1 MSLRSRRCRGV
12 LEVKRTGID
21 AHDRGPYQLFML
33 VLCGM
38 ALLVLGTGAFVQWS
52 ESTRTILNYADNVV
66 CALFLID
73 FLITLRR
80 APDKKH
86 YLLTWGWIDLLSSIP
101 MIDALRW
108 GRVARAMRILR
119 VLRGVKSAR
128 ALTHFMLGKRTESA
142 VLASV
147 LVALVVVV
155 ASSIAVLEF
164 EKPDG
169 GNIATAQ
176 DAMWWSVST
185 MTTVGYG
192 DRYPITSEGRL
203 VAVFLMAAGVG
214 LFGTLSGAIASW
226 FLSPVA
232 KEADVDLEEIKR
244 LLLEVRSRLKDQQT
258 L

>member
-1 MSLRSRRCRGV
+1 M
-12 LEVKRTGID
+12 
-21 AHDRGPYQLFML
+21 
-33 VLCGM
+33 LCGI
-38 ALLVLGTGAFVQWS
+38 ALLVLATGAFVQWS

-73 FLITLRR
+73 FLITLRP
-80 APDKKH
+80 AQDKMH
-86 YLLTWGWIDLLSSIP
+86 YLLTWGWIDLLSSVP

-119 VLRGVKSAR
+119 VLRGVRSAR

-142 VLASV
+142 VLAAV
-147 LVALVVVV
+147 LVALVVIV
-155 ASSIAVLEF
+155 ASSISVLEF
-164 EKPDG
+164 ELPEG

-176 DAMWWSVST
+176 DAMWWSIST

-203 VAVFLMAAGVG
+203 VAVFLMATGVG

-226 FLSPVA
+226 FLSPAA
-232 KEADVDLEEIKR
+232 KDADVDLEEVKR
-244 LLLEVRSRLKDQQT
+244 LLLEVRNRLKALQADAEVGT
-258 L
+258 HGRT

>member
-1 MSLRSRRCRGV
+1 M
-12 LEVKRTGID
+12 KRTGID

-66 CALFLID
+66 CALFLVD
-73 FLITLRR
+73 FLVTLRR

-86 YLLTWGWIDLLSSIP
+86 YLLTWGWTDLLSSIP

-108 GRVARAMRILR
+108 GRVARVLRILR

-128 ALTHFMLGKRTESA
+128 ALSHFMLGKRTESA

-155 ASSIAVLEF
+155 ASSISVLEF

-176 DAMWWSVST
+176 DAMWWSIST

-192 DRYPITSEGRL
+192 DRYPITSEGR
-203 VAVFLMAAGVG
+203 
-214 LFGTLSGAIASW
+214 
-226 FLSPVA
+226 P
-232 KEADVDLEEIKR
+232 
-244 LLLEVRSRLKDQQT
+244 
-258 L
+258 